1 MSEIDWQFLKKPLIY
16 LVVAIL
22 VAAGLGS
29 AGHYFEM
36 ERVDAYNQSVS
47 KLRDTHRKYRTMV
60 SDLDLIEQ
68 YRAKYSDYKAT
79 GLVGEERRLSWIE
92 SLQSTNEV
100 LKLPA
105 LTYSLLPQQ
114 DFQRPGFKGARNVD
128 VKSSPMELSM
138 SLLHE
143 EDVFALL
150 EGLRL
155 SIKNLFTVDSCR
167 LTRTAGVEATWSTKS
182 PNMRSV
188 CVLRWVTINAK

>member
-1 MSEIDWQFLKKPLIY
+1 MSNIDWHYLKKTLIFF
-16 LVVAIL
+16 VVAVL
-22 VAAGLGS
+22 LAASLGT
-29 AGHYFEM
+29 AGYYYEM
-36 ERVDAYNQSVS
+36 KRLDTYNQSVS
-47 KLRDTHRKYRTMV
+47 KLRATHGKYRTMV
-60 SDLDLIEQ
+60 SDLDLLEQ
-68 YRAKYSDYKAT
+68 YRAKYSDYRAT

-92 SLQSTNEV
+92 SLQSTNQV

-105 LTYSLLPQQ
+105 LTYSLLPQE
-114 DFQRPGFKGARNVD
+114 DFNRPGLKVTKNVD

-138 SLLHE
+138 ALLHE

-167 LTRTAGVEATWSTKS
+167 LSRTSGVEASWSTKS